1 MVGIHPLLLAIAL
14 LAPIISSKGG
24 CSRSS
29 PCYEGGGDCDNDY
42 HCQGRLLCG
51 RNNCDDNYGTGWDC
65 CYSPSKELSETC
77 TTIFTAN
84 TGGYGICAA
93 VSTVFCPAT
102 LGIGCA
108 VAGACGASSAIS
120 TIGEALICRKRRDVG
135 KENQEERLMESKNY
149 NAILQELEFRDYRES
164 LEDWALASTDLKS
177 LVRGTSVEQ
186 AVTKILMV
194 DEAYKRL
201 KKTPKFRLLKEND
214 PEVDNFGQA
223 AMESWIP
230 QRVLSKFLSGNSTL
244 YGGPPK
250 RCGMETVNALEAV
263 LIKGSVYLFM
273 GQQIVDKKN
282 PSQDQ
287 IDDLKALLLANRA
300 AFNEHCSLEDVVI
313 NTKDPTSGLLKSFN
327 GAEKGNKKENRRLK

>member
-1 MVGIHPLLLAIAL
+1 
-14 LAPIISSKGG
+14 
-24 CSRSS
+24 
-29 PCYEGGGDCDNDY
+29 
-42 HCQGRLLCG
+42 
-51 RNNCDDNYGTGWDC
+51 
-65 CYSPSKELSETC
+65 
-77 TTIFTAN
+77 
-84 TGGYGICAA
+84 
-93 VSTVFCPAT
+93 
-102 LGIGCA
+102 
-108 VAGACGASSAIS
+108 
-120 TIGEALICRKRRDVG
+120 
-135 KENQEERLMESKNY
+135 MESKNY

-287 IDDLKALLLANRA
+287 IDDLKVINLDIILIFIFLNFQALLLANRA

-327 GAEKGNKKENRRLK
+327 GAEKGNEKENRRLK